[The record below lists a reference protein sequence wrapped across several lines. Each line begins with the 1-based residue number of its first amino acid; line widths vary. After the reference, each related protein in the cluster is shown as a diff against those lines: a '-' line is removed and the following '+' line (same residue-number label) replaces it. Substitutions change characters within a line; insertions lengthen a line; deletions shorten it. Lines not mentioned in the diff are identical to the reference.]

1 MKQQLWQKPLI
12 FPLLIG
18 ASLIVAPSSVDA
30 RWAGPKDAPTST
42 EDEQVDIE
50 VAKDHTWKETQV
62 VRLRILN
69 EEGRKKDSVQ
79 RLTYNS
85 RASRL
90 QVLEAWTEVQG
101 RKVPVETHDIQD
113 KPLASSREGFD
124 QLNQLTIAFPAVE
137 EDALLHL
144 KTLRETREVPFEG
157 FYSANFMAGL
167 WSWDKKATIHI
178 QAPFRLHTE
187 EHDPEDYLDVKTS
200 REGTGTRI
208 RIRLKKEAHFRMAD
222 EENLHIE
229 GTRLPRVTVSSS
241 EHWSDMVQV
250 LAPGWEKV
258 LQSPL
263 PKLHQ
268 SIAEG
273 ARKEKS
279 PTRMLDRV
287 TSQLASKVRYWAD
300 WRPIRGGHIPRNLE
314 TIARTGFG
322 DCKDFSASTIAIL
335 RTLGFEARPA
345 FIQRSTRPILREGKL
360 PYGGDFNHAIVHAT
374 REGITYWIDPTN
386 TTSFSEGIFEDII
399 DRPALVIDGKSTPAT
414 AQLLRTTAGTPESS
428 VQKLSLQLETRK
440 DGTRLTRGRLLA
452 EGRSATRWAG
462 DGLEKSKDTIE
473 YQLISSL
480 ANNSQLL
487 DWDVDLP
494 DLKDRIVRSLKFGFE
509 FSEKGDDLKTSAGP
523 AIQLRQ
529 GATISALLTRTDDR
543 ASDLWLGWPITV
555 EREQTLKK
563 AALVGNTPLSCTLAS
578 RWADIKRDVLPA
590 DESHEIQIRDRI
602 ALKLPLVRQAEYKVA
617 EWKEFQ
623 GKLRECFDRVA
634 VVYKESD

>member
-1 MKQQLWQKPLI
+1 MKQPLWCKTLI
-12 FPLLIG
+12 FPLLLG
-18 ASLIVAPSSVDA
+18 ATLIPGPMAAHA
-30 RWAGPKDAPTST
+30 RWAGPKDAPSAT
-42 EDEQVDIE
+42 EEEQVDIE
-50 VAKDHTWKETQV
+50 VAKDYTWKETQV

-101 RKVPVETHDIQD
+101 KKIPVEDHDIQD

-124 QLNQLTIAFPAVE
+124 QLNQLTIAFPAAE
-137 EDALLHL
+137 EGALLHL
-144 KTLRETREVPFEG
+144 KTVRETREIPFEG

-167 WSWDKKATIHI
+167 WSWDKKATINLH
-178 QAPFRLHTE
+178 APFRLHTE
-187 EHDPEDYLDVKTS
+187 EHDPEDYLDVKTTQ
-200 REGTGTRI
+200 RGAGTHV
-208 RIRLKKEAHFRMAD
+208 RIRLKKEAHFRMVD

-229 GTRLPRVTVSSS
+229 GARLPRVTVSSS

-268 SIAEG
+268 SIAER
-273 ARKEKS
+273 ARKEKA
-279 PTRMLDRV
+279 PTRILDSV
-287 TSQLASKVRYWAD
+287 TSQLATKVRYWAD
-300 WRPIRGGHIPRNLE
+300 WRPIRGGHIPRNLD

-335 RTLGFEARPA
+335 RALGFDARPA
-345 FIQRSTRPILREGKL
+345 FIQRSNRPILRDGKL

-374 REGITYWIDPTN
+374 REGLTYWIDPTN
-386 TTSFSEGIFEDII
+386 ATSFSEGIFEDII
-399 DRPALVIDGKSTPAT
+399 DRPALVIDGKVTPA
-414 AQLLRTTAGTPESS
+414 AAKLLQTTAGTPESS
-428 VQKLSLQLETRK
+428 VQKLALQLETRD
-440 DGTRLTRGRLLA
+440 DGTRLTRGTLFA
-452 EGRSATRWAG
+452 QGRSATRWAG
-462 DGLEKSKDTIE
+462 DALEKSTDTIE

-487 DWDVDLP
+487 QWEVDLP
-494 DLKDRIVRSLKFGFE
+494 DLKDRVVQSLNFGFE

-529 GATISALLTRTDDR
+529 GATVSALLTRTDDR

-555 EREQTLKK
+555 EREQVLKK
-563 AALVGNTPLSCTLAS
+563 AALVGSAPLSCTLAS
-578 RWADIKRDVLPA
+578 RWADIKREVAPA
-590 DESHEIQIRDRI
+590 DESREIRIRDRI
-602 ALKLPLVRQAEYKVA
+602 ALKLPLVRHSEYKSS

-634 VVYKESD
+634 VIYKERD